1 MDVGIIIVLS
11 SKAFLHLYHLL
22 EDKALSCMT
31 QKPQP
36 ATENKQEF
44 EIVVSEIENYSE
56 RENEVSKVCTLQVG
70 QIYLI
75 TLETLSTAASR
86 SAFSACVG
94 NRKSQKSTI
103 SAITKFKSSQQVSNK
118 DATPKGIL
126 KYNQTNKEPKLK

>member
-1 MDVGIIIVLS
+1 LQFP
-11 SKAFLHLYHLL
+11 K
-22 EDKALSCMT
+22 
-31 QKPQP
+31 
-36 ATENKQEF
+36 
-44 EIVVSEIENYSE
+44 IEQYSE
-56 RENEVSKVCTLQVG
+56 RDTEVSNVCTLQLG

-103 SAITKFKSSQQVSNK
+103 SAITKIKSPQQVSYE

-126 KYNQTNKEPKLK
+126 IYNQTNKEPKFNTHIHPELAKTQTLNEEPKLNSHMYQKLA